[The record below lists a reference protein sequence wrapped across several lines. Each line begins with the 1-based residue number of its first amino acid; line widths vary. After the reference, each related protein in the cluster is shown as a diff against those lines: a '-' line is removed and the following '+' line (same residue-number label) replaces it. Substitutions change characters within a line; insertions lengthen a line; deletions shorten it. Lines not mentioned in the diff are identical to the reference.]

1 MLMNNVKQY
10 MLAVLNGNALAIMVA
25 LVPAALVNQLL
36 GAMPQNGVV
45 TSLAMMVTLAQSA
58 LPLIAAFAVG
68 TMLKLGMMETA
79 SMALATLAGSGVTT
93 FKDGAFTLA
102 GSGVILNVMLTTA
115 VAGLV
120 AMGATKVLGQLRV
133 VFEPLIVLVVAGGI
147 GLMTL
152 PGMVAVQAAVG
163 QVVASATAAAPLVM
177 GILLGV
183 IFALLIVSPMSSVG
197 IATAIGLVGIGSGAA
212 NAGIVAA
219 GLTLAV
225 MGASVNSWGA
235 TIAHFMGSPK
245 IQMANLLS
253 RPKLFL
259 PVVIA
264 AAISGGVASLMM
276 VEGTAFSAGF
286 GMAGF
291 IGPLTAMTESTG
303 SALAVRVLVAF
314 VVVPLAAAFLMK
326 LIFIQ
331 KTQLIKAEEL
341 KLPEV

>member
-1 MLMNNVKQY
+1 
-10 MLAVLNGNALAIMVA
+10 
-25 LVPAALVNQLL
+25 
-36 GAMPQNGVV
+36 
-45 TSLAMMVTLAQSA
+45 
-58 LPLIAAFAVG
+58 
-68 TMLKLGMMETA
+68 
-79 SMALATLAGSGVTT
+79 
-93 FKDGAFTLA
+93 
-102 GSGVILNVMLTTA
+102 
-115 VAGLV
+115 
-120 AMGATKVLGQLRV
+120 
-133 VFEPLIVLVVAGGI
+133 
-147 GLMTL
+147 MTL

-303 SALAVRVLVAF
+303 SALAF